1 MNGLHTPSSSS
12 ALSLESLNLHD
23 SATSRL
29 QKAHYSPPWSD
40 TSIIGIAG
48 SSGSGKTSLAYAI
61 IKELS
66 LPWVVILSMDSFYKP
81 LTPEQS
87 AAAFRNEY
95 DFDAPEAIDFDVL
108 VDRLSDIKLGKKAEI
123 PVYSFEK
130 HARLKKTTTIYS
142 PHVLILEGI
151 FALHDQRVLDMLDM
165 KIFAEADADLC
176 LSRRLLRDVRERGRD
191 IEGCIKQWFA
201 YVKPNFHKFVE
212 PQRNVADIIVPR
224 GIENTVAIGMVSDRV
239 HKTLDE
245 KSAVHQAELRRLGQA
260 SEDAP
265 LSDHVIMLEHNN
277 QIRGINTKLI
287 ESTTDRED
295 FVFYF
300 DRLAVL
306 LVEKAT
312 DCFRFQPITV
322 QTPVPNESYNGLVAE
337 GIVSAVVILRGG
349 SILETGL
356 KRVIPDCRTG
366 RMLIQ
371 TNFRTGEPELH
382 YYSLSPDIA
391 QHTGVMLLDPQMSS
405 GGAALMAVKVLLDH
419 GVHEDRIVFVTCTAG
434 NQGLRRLMSVFPEI
448 KVIVSRMV
456 DDLETRLLRRL
467 TSTADALLDLS
478 NATHRN
484 APPAPSH
491 WTDHMHRRAL
501 LETWDRVHEAAGS
514 SGSKYPKSLVGQLVS
529 VEKEML
535 VEFPELVEGERG
547 LGKEWMEYVLGAGLR
562 FPWCITE
569 KMGKWEVVA
578 SVGKLGARGWGP
590 W

>member
-1 MNGLHTPSSSS
+1 
-12 ALSLESLNLHD
+12 
-23 SATSRL
+23 
-29 QKAHYSPPWSD
+29 
-40 TSIIGIAG
+40 
-48 SSGSGKTSLAYAI
+48 
-61 IKELS
+61 
-66 LPWVVILSMDSFYKP
+66 
-81 LTPEQS
+81 
-87 AAAFRNEY
+87 
-95 DFDAPEAIDFDVL
+95 
-108 VDRLSDIKLGKKAEI
+108 
-123 PVYSFEK
+123 
-130 HARLKKTTTIYS
+130 
-142 PHVLILEGI
+142 
-151 FALHDQRVLDMLDM
+151 
-165 KIFAEADADLC
+165 
-176 LSRRLLRDVRERGRD
+176 
-191 IEGCIKQWFA
+191 
-201 YVKPNFHKFVE
+201 
-212 PQRNVADIIVPR
+212 IIVPR

-322 QTPVPNESYNGLVAE
+322 QTPVPNESYNGLVAK

-456 DDLETRLLRRL
+456 DDLETR
-467 TSTADALLDLS
+467 
-478 NATHRN
+478 
-484 APPAPSH
+484 
-491 WTDHMHRRAL
+491 W
-501 LETWDRVHEAAGS
+501 
-514 SGSKYPKSLVGQLVS
+514 
-529 VEKEML
+529 VE
-535 VEFPELVEGERG
+535 ERY
-547 LGKEWMEYVLGAGLR
+547 LG
-562 FPWCITE
+562 C
-569 KMGKWEVVA
+569 
-578 SVGKLGARGWGP
+578 
-590 W
+590 